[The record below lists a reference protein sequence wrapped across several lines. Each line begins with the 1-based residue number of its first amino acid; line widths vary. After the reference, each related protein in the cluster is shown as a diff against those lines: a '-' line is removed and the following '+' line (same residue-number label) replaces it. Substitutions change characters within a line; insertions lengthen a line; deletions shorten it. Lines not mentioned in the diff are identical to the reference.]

1 MILSRWVKSESHRSS
16 SNNHRNTTVPDRQKS
31 LSAARAV
38 RFVLILGIA
47 NGFADLTY
55 EGARSVTGQ
64 FLGYLGASAAVIG
77 FTAGLGELLGYS
89 LRSLSGYLGDKT
101 GRYWLVTIIGYS
113 VNMLAVP
120 ALALAGNWPLAA
132 GLVVAERTGRA
143 IRKPSTDAMLSF
155 AGHKLGRGWVFAL
168 NEAFDQA
175 GATLGPLIISLVLFN
190 HGSYRTGFALLL
202 ISALLTV
209 AIVFAAS
216 NLFPNPRELEAG
228 HGLEAKGFSRSYWLY
243 LVAGAFIAAG
253 FADFSLIAYHFQK
266 SGSVAG
272 PVIPIYYAV
281 AMASGGAS
289 ALVIGKWFD
298 RAGLP
303 ILIAVFFVSS
313 FFAPLV
319 FFGQSWVVLSGM
331 ILWGIGMGT
340 QNSLLK
346 SVIAPLLRRD
356 IRATGFG
363 LFDTGFGVAWFLGSW
378 LMGILYEKSLLILVT
393 FSVVLQLI
401 SLLVF
406 ALAKRAD

>member
-1 MILSRWVKSESHRSS
+1 M
-16 SNNHRNTTVPDRQKS
+16 
-31 LSAARAV
+31 
-38 RFVLILGIA
+38 
-47 NGFADLTY
+47 
-55 EGARSVTGQ
+55 
-64 FLGYLGASAAVIG
+64 
-77 FTAGLGELLGYS
+77 
-89 LRSLSGYLGDKT
+89 
-101 GRYWLVTIIGYS
+101 VTIIGYS

-132 GLVVAERTGRA
+132 GLIVAERTGRA

-155 AGHKLGRGWVFAL
+155 AGHKLGRGWVFGL

-175 GATLGPLIISLVLFN
+175 GATLGPLIISFVLFR

-202 ISALLTV
+202 ISALLTI
-209 AIVFAAS
+209 AIVFVAS

-253 FADFSLIAYHFQK
+253 FADFSLIAYHFQR

-281 AMASGGAS
+281 AMALGGAS
-289 ALVIGKWFD
+289 ALVFGKWFD
-298 RAGLP
+298 QSWSTYPDCRL
-303 ILIAVFFVSS
+303 LRFF

-319 FFGQSWVVLSGM
+319 FFGQSWVVLGGM
-331 ILWGIGMGT
+331 ILWGIGMGA

-356 IRATGFG
+356 VRATGFG

-378 LMGILYEKSLLILVT
+378 VMGILYEKSLLILVI

>member
-1 MILSRWVKSESHRSS
+1 
-16 SNNHRNTTVPDRQKS
+16 VPDRQKS
-31 LSAARAV
+31 LTAARAF

-89 LRSLSGYLGDKT
+89 LRSVSGYLGDKT

-132 GLVVAERTGRA
+132 GLIVAERTGRA

-155 AGHKLGRGWVFAL
+155 AGHKLGRGWVFGL

-175 GATLGPLIISLVLFN
+175 GATLGPLIISFVLFR
-190 HGSYRTGFALLL
+190 HGSYRTGFTLLL
-202 ISALLTV
+202 ISALLTI
-209 AIVFAAS
+209 AIVFVAS

-253 FADFSLIAYHFQK
+253 FADFSLIAYHFQR

-281 AMASGGAS
+281 AMALGGAS
-289 ALVIGKWFD
+289 ALVFGKWFD
-298 RAGLP
+298 RAGPP

-319 FFGQSWVVLSGM
+319 FFGQAWVVLGGM
-331 ILWGIGMGT
+331 ILWGIGMGA

-363 LFDTGFGVAWFLGSW
+363 LFDTGFGVSWFLGSW
-378 LMGILYEKSLLILVT
+378 VMGILYEKSLLILVT